1 MTELT
6 SEEEEEENL
15 PLAQLASRLTNAG
28 IPCDTAE
35 VNRILTEDEGLQTHG
50 ISTEDEIAN
59 AILCQEEED
68 IEDTDSD
75 PAPSKPT
82 HSEFLE
88 ALESLKVLQ
97 LYASF
102 DDAPE
107 MDEVSDLLLKVQTM
121 CIRHEPKKRQT
132 TLHQYFVPRE
142 C

>member
-1 MTELT
+1 M
-6 SEEEEEENL
+6 
-15 PLAQLASRLTNAG
+15 
-28 IPCDTAE
+28 
-35 VNRILTEDEGLQTHG
+35 LTEDEGLQTHG

-59 AILCQEEED
+59 AILCQEEEED

-107 MDEVSDLLLKVQTM
+107 MDDVSELSLKLQTM
-121 CIRHEPKKRQT
+121 YSP
-132 TLHQYFVPRE
+132 
-142 C
+142 